1 MNAPVVY
8 DLSRLL
14 LRSFGAGP
22 NGIDRVD
29 LNLARYFLRSE
40 RGANCGLLLNR
51 LHPAVIGNR
60 GAVTFN
66 QTGDQFG
73 TGASPLT

>member
-1 MNAPVVY
+1 MNAPVAY

-29 LNLARYFLRSE
+29 LNLARYFLGSE
-40 RGANCGLLLNR
+40 RERNCGLLLNR
-51 LHPAVIGNR
+51 LRPAVIGNR
-60 GAVTFN
+60 GAEAFLNVV
-66 QTGDQFG
+66 DK
-73 TGASPLT
+73 AWK